1 MPQQQVRV
9 RVCALDM
16 ADARTVRDSGSRRLW
31 SYAGVHG
38 ASGCV
43 CTRAWRRHSIY
54 NPRRSE
60 ASTTAQRS
68 MEYKRSRMSRRW
80 TLRLSRWTRTWTS
93 AVWTTSLV
101 LFGLL
106 SAAPALIAAE
116 NAKYSMNLTGI
127 AAGTAYTLSVKIGT
141 ATTGQIVR
149 LVLLNDASTLGLHH
163 TDNNTFRLIA
173 DTGSSN
179 DAILGEN
186 CCGDDA
192 DVTFSCSASPTCT
205 DSEDKVSIAFA
216 GANIVGHFA
225 TDQWVSSEIDTLT
238 KKFLVID
245 QQDTFYRSDYDG
257 ITGLAYKALA
267 QPTSSPPTS
276 FYEDLVAFGKTKD
289 AFGMLLCGVMQPL
302 LGQRSSSNISLHA
315 GQLIVG
321 GSEGTKGESY
331 YSGTMMYSPIAR
343 EAWYVVMVSD
353 IGFNGKS
360 LGLSCAKYNDPQLV
374 LTLDLSWVQAIID
387 SGTSNLSFP
396 SEIYNALMD
405 QIRAATLSA
414 IPDFDA
420 NYFDSSKSCCGQD
433 YCDPRISSADIL
445 KLPSIYITIA
455 LQNDGS
461 TDTNKHFTVEIP
473 PEYYWR
479 PEMNGAN
486 SDTPC
491 RAIGISE
498 GSAIVL
504 GDVFMDGLYAYHDR
518 EDGKVGLAVASNCPN
533 GVKSTKKVYT
543 ADKTDDWCSCFS
555 STLKGK
561 SSLARR
567 VPWGSGCFFWIW
579 WMYIVLAAVIVFLL
593 AIGVLVYWYITDQK
607 MKRMKAMARTNE
619 GSEAPTR
626 FGSSGVGASM
636 LPSTTPSPPP
646 VAAPVAPVGN
656 AASIPSNQHLNVEKH
671 QPEVMLETHYTKM
684 ASPHSVAS
692 DGSSIALLSSPSMSS
707 PSSRSVS
714 RKSSSSAYRGKS
726 FGGQSL

>member
-1 MPQQQVRV
+1 MAAFDLRYQTSKYVNCAAQYGVPPQSHV
-9 RVCALDM
+9 A
-16 ADARTVRDSGSRRLW
+16 
-31 SYAGVHG
+31 
-38 ASGCV
+38 
-43 CTRAWRRHSIY
+43 
-54 NPRRSE
+54 
-60 ASTTAQRS
+60 
-68 MEYKRSRMSRRW
+68 
-80 TLRLSRWTRTWTS
+80 WTRSWTS
-93 AVWTTSLV
+93 AATTLLLV

-141 ATTGQIVR
+141 ATTGQI
-149 LVLLNDASTLGLHH
+149 
-163 TDNNTFRLIA
+163 NTFRLIA

-179 DAILGEN
+179 DAILGED

-192 DVTFSCSASPTCT
+192 DVTFSCSASPTCI
-205 DSEDKVSIAFA
+205 DAGDKVSIAFA
-216 GANIVGHFA
+216 GANIIGHFA
-225 TDQWVSSEIDTLT
+225 TDQWASSEIDTLT

-245 QQDTFYRSDYDG
+245 QQDTFYRSEYDG

-276 FYEDLVAFGKTKD
+276 FYEDLVTLGKTKD
-289 AFGMLLCGVMQPL
+289 AFGMLLCGIMQPL
-302 LGQRSSSNISLHA
+302 LGQSSSSNISLHA
-315 GQLIVG
+315 GQLVVG

-360 LGLSCAKYNDPQLV
+360 LGLSCAKYNDPQ
-374 LTLDLSWVQAIID
+374 AIVD

-518 EDGKVGLAVASNCPN
+518 EDGKIGLAVASNCPN
-533 GVKSTKKVYT
+533 GVKSTKKVYV
-543 ADKTDDWCSCFS
+543 AKKTDDWCSCFS
-555 STLKGK
+555 STMKEK
-561 SSLARR
+561 SSLAKR

-607 MKRMKAMARTNE
+607 MKRMKAMARADD

-636 LPSTTPSPPP
+636 LPSTTSSPPS
-646 VAAPVAPVGN
+646 APVAPAASVAPVSN
-656 AASIPSNQHLNVEKH
+656 AAAIPSNQHLNVEKH
-671 QPEVMLETHYTKM
+671 QPEVVLETHYTKL

-714 RKSSSSAYRGKS
+714 RKSSSSVHRGKS
-726 FGGQSL
+726 FGGGLSL